1 MTQDAFITMRSK
13 PDLLIVITL
22 LFIVGAM
29 VSSYTVG
36 GPNLNKTAAKIT
48 IR

>member
-1 MTQDAFITMRSK
+1 MNQDAFILMRSK

-29 VSSYTVG
+29 VSSYTIG
-36 GPNLNKTAAKIT
+36 GPNPNKAAAKIT